1 MCIQRL
7 HLHAGV
13 PYTVIREVAQGSRL
27 WVQVSAGLPRML
39 ISCSCLGIDNER
51 CHPCSYLGLWSS
63 YLWHLSEFLWI
74 LRGWR
79 LMDPRLIMIGHTSVC
94 LVLLLLMC
102 LHPSVTSSN
111 ICLKNCLT
119 RIFMVRIA
127 KFLPRGMLHAE
138 MLENDSLTSEI
149 FVTWKWTCQIPE
161 TGQASWHSVFKVYPK

>member
-39 ISCSCLGIDNER
+39 ISCSCLGINNER

-102 LHPSVTSSN
+102 LHPSVTCSN

-127 KFLPRGMLHAE
+127 KSLPRGMLHAE
-138 MLENDSLTSEI
+138 MLENGSLTSEI

>member
-1 MCIQRL
+1 M
-7 HLHAGV
+7 
-13 PYTVIREVAQGSRL
+13 
-27 WVQVSAGLPRML
+27 W

-51 CHPCSYLGLWSS
+51 CHPCSSLGLWSS

-74 LRGWR
+74 LRGRR

-102 LHPSVTSSN
+102 LHLSVTCSN

-127 KFLPRGMLHAE
+127 KSLPRGMLHAE
-138 MLENDSLTSEI
+138 MLENGSLTSEI
-149 FVTWKWTCQIPE
+149 FVTWK
-161 TGQASWHSVFKVYPK
+161 